1 MTLAPTYPLGPD
13 WPLFTKFV
21 SGDAPPTSA
30 STAGLTSPVAASVL
44 VDPPRPARPSPGG

>member
-13 WPLFTKFV
+13 WPLFTKSV

-30 STAGLTSPVAASVL
+30 STESEPPPVAAPVL
-44 VDPPRPARPSPGG
+44 VGSGGEES